1 MLGLSISLCALE
13 KEKRNRPNKMKLSRL
28 ELEVLH
34 ILWTSDA
41 PLTMQEI
48 ADRLRHH
55 YFKKAI
61 ATLVI
66 GNLIDKHA
74 VTQSGVYQDFSRK
87 TNTTTPSFTSAIR
100 FVDYYSDLFS
110 NISSQN
116 LFDLCKWA
124 VESNLLTA
132 EMKQE
137 FCRLLLEF
145 KQGK

>member
-1 MLGLSISLCALE
+1 VLGLSISLCALE

-61 ATLVI
+61 ATLVLD
-66 GNLIDKHA
+66 NLIDKHA

-87 TNTTTPSFTSAIR
+87 TNTIPSFTSAIR
-100 FVDYYSDLFS
+100 FVDYYSALFEK
-110 NISSQN
+110 ISSRN
-116 LFDLCKWA
+116 LFDLCKWLA
-124 VESNLLTA
+124 DSNMLTV
-132 EMKQE
+132 EMKQVIS
-137 FCRLLLEF
+137 RLMLEF
-145 KQGK
+145 EQGK